1 MSRDT
6 ALPPRASHGLPTLT
20 FLSRRR
26 TLAPARDPPT
36 TTPPLPVTPTSIP
49 TAQFLVGAGAALLAG
64 FVNAI
69 AGGGTLLTFPALVAA
84 GLSPLTANATSTVAL
99 LPGAL
104 SSMHGYRGELA
115 GVRRWAAVFAV
126 PSLVG
131 GAIGA
136 ALLLHTTSAAFDRI
150 VPWLVL
156 GATALFLAQR
166 PLLRLV
172 RGARDHPGDELLSAR
187 PPSPGLLAGQLLVGV
202 YGGYFGAG
210 IGILMLAALG
220 LMGFTNI
227 HRMNGL
233 KNWGGFCMNLV
244 AALSFAAGG
253 IVRWPVA
260 LGMALGSVAGGYLG
274 ARAALRVP
282 QDVVRG
288 AVAAVGILSGIWL
301 LLRL

>member
-1 MSRDT
+1 
-6 ALPPRASHGLPTLT
+6 L
-20 FLSRRR
+20 
-26 TLAPARDPPT
+26 
-36 TTPPLPVTPTSIP
+36 TPPSPAPL
-49 TAQFLVGAGAALLAG
+49 LVGAGAALLAG

-84 GLSPLTANATSTVAL
+84 GLSPLAANATSTVAL

-104 SSMHGYRGELA
+104 SSMLGYRRELA
-115 GVRRWAAVFAV
+115 GVGRWAAWFAI
-126 PSLVG
+126 PSLAG

-136 ALLLHTTSAAFDRI
+136 ALLLHTPSAAFDRI

-156 GATALFLAQR
+156 GATALFLSQR
-166 PLLRLV
+166 ALLRRVRGSRSALDDTALTARAPSIPLL
-172 RGARDHPGDELLSAR
+172 GA
-187 PPSPGLLAGQLLVGV
+187 QLLVGV

-220 LMGFTNI
+220 LMGFGNI

-244 AALSFAAGG
+244 AALTFAVGG

-260 LGMALGSVAGGYLG
+260 LAMAAGSVVGGYLG
-274 ARAALRVP
+274 AHAAQRVP
-282 QDVVRG
+282 QEMVRS
-288 AVAAVGILSGIWL
+288 AVAGVGILSGLWL
-301 LLRL
+301 LVRLYASG